1 MISATGPWVLP
12 PALPDDPRRLC
23 LVELEHVRSGSHTYY
38 AMRYVRNNWQFQDR
52 LKLSSEQR
60 VARWAFIV
68 TRPDLEITR
77 VDG

>member
-1 MISATGPWVLP
+1 MSCATGLWVLP

-23 LVELEHVRSGSHTYY
+23 LVELEHVRTGALTYY

-60 VARWAFIV
+60 VARWALIDAK
-68 TRPDLEITR
+68 PDAEIPR
-77 VDG
+77 